1 MSSKPLNLNQKPS
14 VSPLHPD
21 LPRTAGG
28 RLVWSRLYGSSRG
41 LAIAQAAANH
51 HAPVLVV
58 TPDARSA
65 RQLEDEIRFYASP
78 NAEFC
83 VTTFPD
89 WECLP
94 YDVLSPHAD
103 IISQRLLVL
112 SQLASWNKGVVLAS
126 VPTLMHRLP
135 PPQYVAQYSF
145 VLKPQDPLK
154 IEQFREDL
162 VRSGYHSVSQVMEP
176 GEFAVR
182 GGLIDLFPM
191 GSDTPFRIDL
201 FGDEIESMQEFDP
214 ETQRSGRRLDGIRLL
229 PAREF
234 PLTPDACQFFRQRFR
249 ARFEGDPQKV
259 SLYRDISRGIIPAGV
274 EYYLPLFFPETATFF
289 DYLPAQGACI
299 IDANTADAA
308 RAFLREAEERFLER
322 RHDRTRPI
330 LAPHELFL
338 AEQELNGALERH
350 SRVVLLPF
358 KADEERH
365 SQTPETVSDSL
376 VRFDTLVPPALPV
389 DYKAQAPYAALFEHL
404 RTYRGRTLLAAEALG
419 RRETLRALLQDN
431 GFAPVDIDHWQ
442 DFLLSGVRLGLTVAG
457 LDRGLLLP
465 APLIALITE
474 PQLYGE
480 RVAQRRRR
488 ARVRRD
494 PEAVIRNLA
503 ELRLGDPVVHEDH
516 GVGRYLGLQILDV
529 GDGSTEFLTL
539 EYAGGDKLYIPVVAL
554 HLITRYTGT
563 DPEHAPLHR
572 LGGDAWEKAKR
583 RARQKAYDVA
593 AELLEVY
600 AIRAARKGHV
610 FAPRDSEYA
619 AFAEEFR
626 FEETPDQARA
636 IDEVMTDMESEKL
649 MDRLVCGDVG
659 FGKTEVAMRAVFL
672 AVHDQKQVALLV
684 PTTLLAQQHFQ
695 NFGDRFAEL
704 PVRIEL
710 LSRFRSKAQQ
720 AEILAGLANG
730 TVDLVVGT
738 HRLLQGDVC
747 FKNLGLVIIDEEHR
761 FGVRQKERLKKLRR
775 EVDVLTLTATPI
787 PRTLNMALAGL
798 RDISIIATAPE
809 ERLSIKT
816 VISERNNALIREAC
830 LREIRRGGQVY
841 YLHNEVRTIERAARQ
856 LEELVPEAEIRVAHG
871 QLPERELERVMMDF
885 YHQRFNV
892 LVCSTIIESGIDVPT
907 ANTMVMARADKFGL
921 AQLHQLRGRVG
932 RSHHRAYAY
941 LLVPPRGAM
950 TETARKRLEAIELL
964 EDLGAGFTLASHD
977 LEIRGAG
984 ELLGEAQ
991 SGEIDEVG
999 FTLYS
1004 ELLSRAV
1011 KSLERGEDLAQADLV
1026 HSGTEINMHAP
1037 ALLPDDYLPDVHMR
1051 LILYK
1056 RIANAPT
1063 EIALQEL
1070 REEIIDRFGLLPD
1083 PAKLLF
1089 TVTELKI
1096 KATPLG
1102 IRKIDAGPLGARI
1115 EFHRQPNV
1123 DPTVIIRLLQT
1134 APQTY
1139 RLQGPAQLRILG
1151 DYPDAATRVDAVT
1164 RLLEELQINQD

>member
-465 APLIALITE
+465 GPLIALITE

-730 TVDLVVGT
+730 MVDLVVGT

-1056 RIANAPT
+1056 RIASAPT

-1139 RLQGPAQLRILG
+1139 RLQGPARLRILG
-1151 DYPDAATRVDAVT
+1151 DYPDAATRVDAIT

>member
-1 MSSKPLNLNQKPS
+1 MSSKPLNLKQKPS

-214 ETQRSGRRLDGIRLL
+214 ETQRSGRKLDGIRLL

-365 SQTPETVSDSL
+365 SQTPETISDGL

-431 GFAPVDIDHWQ
+431 GFAPVDVDHWQ
-442 DFLLSGVRLGLTVAG
+442 DFLLSGVRLGLIVAG

-593 AELLEVY
+593 AELLEAY

-907 ANTMVMARADKFGL
+907 ANTMVMVRADKFGL

-941 LLVPPRGAM
+941 LLVPPRSAM

-964 EDLGAGFTLASHD
+964 EHLGAGFTLASHD

-1011 KSLERGEDLAQADLV
+1011 KSLERGEELAQADLV

-1151 DYPDAATRVDAVT
+1151 DYPDAATRVDAVA
-1164 RLLEELQINQD
+1164 RLLEELQINQG